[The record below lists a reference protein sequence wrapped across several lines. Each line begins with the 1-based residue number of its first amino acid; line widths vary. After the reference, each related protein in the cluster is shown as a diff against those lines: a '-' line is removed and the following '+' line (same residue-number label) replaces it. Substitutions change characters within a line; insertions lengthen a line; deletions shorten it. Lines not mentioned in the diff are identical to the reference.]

1 MSNIFYSIY
10 LVFKRFRFTSI
21 FIVLSIFGIAA
32 FLVSKIRF
40 EEDITRMLPS
50 DANIQRI
57 SNASQNINFMD
68 KLIVNISLNDT
79 NQINPQKLTEFADLI
94 NKELEKFQ
102 PELIKNINYTVS
114 DKVVN
119 DLYDT
124 FFQNLPIFLEEK
136 IMPESIV

>member
-50 DANIQRI
+50 DENIQRI
-57 SNASQNINFMD
+57 STASQNINFMD

-79 NQINPQKLTEFADLI
+79 NQINPKKLTEFADLL

-119 DLYDT
+119 DL
-124 FFQNLPIFLEEK
+124 
-136 IMPESIV
+136 